1 MSKKF
6 KINRMPFIFFLGLLI
21 LAIFYALY
29 VEISF
34 AGENSEY
41 FAYSYGELS
50 YKHKVKVTL
59 NSDKKIVKVEDDSTV
74 PNPRDQYYW
83 NKYLNGKGF
92 DKFEGLDVEK
102 VKKWKYGKASLQEK
116 ML

>member
-6 KINRMPFIFFLGLLI
+6 KINRIPFIFFLGLLI

-41 FAYSYGELS
+41 FGRPRKGLVAQGPDRTLIG
-50 YKHKVKVTL
+50 VTPPG
-59 NSDKKIVKVEDDSTV
+59 TV
-74 PNPRDQYYW
+74 LLP
-83 NKYLNGKGF
+83 
-92 DKFEGLDVEK
+92 
-102 VKKWKYGKASLQEK
+102 
-116 ML
+116 

>member
-1 MSKKF
+1 MLKIVIIIIEHRYISCYIIELKGDFMSKKF

-41 FAYSYGELS
+41 FAYS
-50 YKHKVKVTL
+50 
-59 NSDKKIVKVEDDSTV
+59 
-74 PNPRDQYYW
+74 
-83 NKYLNGKGF
+83 
-92 DKFEGLDVEK
+92 
-102 VKKWKYGKASLQEK
+102 
-116 ML
+116 

>member
-6 KINRMPFIFFLGLLI
+6 KINRIPFIFFLGLLI
-21 LAIFYALY
+21 LATFYALY

-50 YKHKVKVTL
+50 YKH
-59 NSDKKIVKVEDDSTV
+59 
-74 PNPRDQYYW
+74 R
-83 NKYLNGKGF
+83 
-92 DKFEGLDVEK
+92 
-102 VKKWKYGKASLQEK
+102 
-116 ML
+116 